1 METSLD
7 PNPITQAQSS
17 QRQATPFGFVQK
29 RLPWLIAGALLAV
42 YAATLARWV
51 NYEGLLTLARAAGWD
66 WQLRFHEPL
75 HFLVTYPVRWLPAGW
90 QIVGLNLFSAI
101 CSVLTLALL
110 ARSVAIL
117 PHDRTRD
124 QRQLEHNEFSFLSI
138 PLAWLPPI
146 FAVLVCG
153 LQLTFWEH
161 SIISTGE
168 AFDLLLFAYSV
179 RCLLEYRLDQ
189 RNSWLFRA
197 ALVMG
202 LGMTSNFA
210 MIGFLPAWVIA
221 ILWIKKR
228 AFFNVRFLATMVSL
242 GLAGVLLVL
251 LLPAIN
257 SSSPLT
263 DQSFWELLKISLGY
277 QKAQLLGFPRYIVLL
292 VALTSILPII
302 FIGIRWPNQLG
313 DISAVGTALT
323 NLMTHVIHAVFLLAC
338 LYVAFDP
345 PFSPRKLAF
354 GQPMLPFYYLG
365 ALSVG
370 YFAGYFLLVFGHTT
384 FKPWERY
391 RLLRGI
397 AHKAIVALVCLAAV
411 GVPAGLAVKNLPE
424 IRKTT
429 GPYLARMA
437 DSVVQSLPAQG
448 GVILSDDLP
457 RLYIVQEALNRKGA
471 LDRYILAHTA
481 ALERPAYQRYLR
493 KKYGQR
499 WPADLAERPLKSVI
513 DGTALVNVV
522 LTLSDSQRVFYLHP
536 TFGYYLEYFYLQP
549 KNLVYEMKRYPSNSV
564 EAPEIAADVM
574 KENDAFWRQVIA
586 QELPALRQPR
596 FKAAIKRGRDQGAQR
611 NLATYAPAA
620 MYSRGLTWLGVEAQK
635 AGQLEAAR
643 DYFNAALELNPENPS
658 AFVSLDFNELLRQG
672 KTEST
677 KLSEGAIERI
687 ARYGGRWQQ
696 IMAFSGPVDDPTAC
710 YLNAQTF
717 ARGGSF
723 RQAAQYLARLQAL
736 KPKALEPRLL
746 LPGVLVQARFPDKA
760 LELIEQIRNEP
771 KEKPMPEGALMTLIQ
786 AEAWAHIYKND
797 LAAAEKILQAAEAK
811 YPGDDTP
818 FSTLVEIY
826 FRIRQTDR
834 AVALL
839 ERELNRNP
847 NHAGALI
854 NYAAIKMGN
863 KEYEAAIPMLDRAL
877 KAEANNAY
885 ALVNRAIA
893 NLQLGRLDD
902 ARRDYEHIISKQSRV
917 PHTVHYGL
925 GEIAWRNKQRKPALE
940 HYGDYLKTAPAS
952 LEREEVERRVQRL
965 KAGGSF

>member
-7 PNPITQAQSS
+7 STPIAKTQSS
-17 QRQATPFGFVQK
+17 QHQATPFGFVQR
-29 RLPWLIAGALLAV
+29 RLPWLIAAAFLVV
-42 YAATLARWV
+42 YALTLARWV
-51 NYEGLLTLARAAGWD
+51 SYQGLPTLARAAGWD
-66 WQLRFHEPL
+66 WQLTYHEPL
-75 HFLVTYPVRWLPAGW
+75 HFLLTYPVRWLPPGW
-90 QIVGLNLFSAI
+90 QVAGLNFFSAI

-138 PLAWLPPI
+138 PMAWLPPI

-161 SIISTGE
+161 SIVSTGE

-189 RNSWLFRA
+189 RNSWLYRI

-202 LGMTSNFA
+202 LAMTSNFA
-210 MIGFLPAWVIA
+210 MIGFFPAFVIA
-221 ILWIKKR
+221 TLWIKKR
-228 AFFNVRFLATMVSL
+228 SFFTIRFLATMTAL
-242 GLAGVLLVL
+242 GLAGLLLFL

-277 QKAQLLGFPRYIVLL
+277 QKTRLLGFPRYIVLL
-292 VALTSILPII
+292 VALTSILPIL
-302 FIGIRWPNQLG
+302 FISIKWPNQLG

-323 NLMTHVIHAVFLLAC
+323 NLMTHIIHAVFMLAC

-370 YFAGYFLLVFGHTT
+370 YFTGYFLLVFGHAIL
-384 FKPWERY
+384 KPWERY
-391 RLLRGI
+391 RQLRSI
-397 AHKAIVALVCLAAV
+397 ANKAIVALICLAAV
-411 GVPAGLAVKNLPE
+411 GAPVGLVIKNLPE
-424 IRKTT
+424 IRKTS
-429 GPYLARMA
+429 GPYLARIA
-437 DSVVQSLPAQG
+437 DSVVKSLPPEG

-457 RLYIVQEALNRKGA
+457 RLYILHDALNRKGT
-471 LDRYILAHTA
+471 LDRYVLVHTT
-481 ALERPAYQRYLR
+481 ALERPAYQRHLR
-493 KKYGQR
+493 KTYGPR
-499 WPADLAERPLKSVI
+499 WPGDLAERPLKSVI
-513 DGTALVNVV
+513 DGSALVNVV
-522 LTLSDSQRVFYLHP
+522 LRLSDSQRLFYLHP
-536 TFGYYLEYFYLQP
+536 TFGYYLEYFYFQP
-549 KNLVYEMKRYPSNSV
+549 RNLVYEMKRYPGNTV
-564 EAPEIAADVM
+564 DAPVIPAAVM
-574 KENDAFWRQVIA
+574 NDNDSFWRQVIA
-586 QELPALRQPR
+586 QDLPALRQPK
-596 FKAAIKRGRDQGAQR
+596 FKAALKKGREQRPER
-611 NLATYAPAA
+611 NLATLAPAT

-635 AGQLEAAR
+635 AGQLDAAR

-658 AFVSLDFNELLRQG
+658 AFVSLDFNALLREG

-677 KLSEGAIERI
+677 KHSEGAIERI
-687 ARYGGRWQQ
+687 AKYGGGWQQ
-696 IMAFSGPVDDPTAC
+696 IMTFNGPVDDPIAC
-710 YLNAQTF
+710 YILAQTF

-723 RQAAQYLARLQAL
+723 RQSAQYLSRLRAL
-736 KPKALEPRLL
+736 NPKALEPRMILA
-746 LPGVLVQARFPDKA
+746 GILVQARMPDKA

-771 KEKPMPEGALMTLIQ
+771 KVKPTPPGALMTLIQ
-786 AEAWAHIYKND
+786 SEAWAYVYKND
-797 LAAAEKILQAAEAK
+797 LATAEKILKAAEVK

-818 FSTLVEIY
+818 FSTLIEIY

-839 ERELNRNP
+839 ERELSRNP
-847 NHAGALI
+847 DHSGALI
-854 NYAAIKMGN
+854 NYAAIKMQG

-877 KAEANNAY
+877 KVAPNDAY

-902 ARRDYEHIISKQSRV
+902 ARRDYEQIMSNQSRV

-925 GEIAWRNKQRKPALE
+925 GEIAWRKKLRKPALE
-940 HYGDYLKTAPAS
+940 HYNDYLKTAPAT
-952 LEREEVERRVQRL
+952 LEREEVERRVKRL